1 MFTNASPSNAANIEQ
16 YSVKLGLRDMCSCG
30 VEDSGNVLWLF
41 VLGVAGVVNMVVG
54 VTAFVVAIIVAYD
67 ATL

>member
-1 MFTNASPSNAANIEQ
+1 
-16 YSVKLGLRDMCSCG
+16 MCSCG